1 MTPLPNPRG
10 MTRREILKRGTAL
23 SAAFIAGAGFL
34 AHATDAWAVEL
45 KALSPETMASLIQMA
60 RDIYPHDRIADRIYA
75 IAVKGHDDKAAEDAG
90 HKALIEDGIADL
102 DDSGLVEINDIEDRG
117 LPVLR
122 KERTGSDS
130 LVPARVVT
138 LLEQEAGQFGHRL
151 RRVIE
156 AS

>member
-1 MTPLPNPRG
+1 MS
-10 MTRREILKRGTAL
+10 RR
-23 SAAFIAGAGFL
+23 SVVAF
-34 AHATDAWAVEL
+34 EL
-45 KALSPETMASLIQMA
+45 E
-60 RDIYPHDRIADRIYA
+60 ADL
-75 IAVKGHDDKAAEDAG
+75 DDVR
-90 HKALIEDGIADL
+90 LIEFSSPVRRLAPVLSDGIADL

-156 AS
+156 GS

>member
-1 MTPLPNPRG
+1 MS
-10 MTRREILKRGTAL
+10 RR
-23 SAAFIAGAGFL
+23 SVVAF
-34 AHATDAWAVEL
+34 EL
-45 KALSPETMASLIQMA
+45 E
-60 RDIYPHDRIADRIYA
+60 ADL
-75 IAVKGHDDKAAEDAG
+75 DDVR
-90 HKALIEDGIADL
+90 LIEFSSPVRRLAPVLSDGIADL

-138 LLEQEAGQFGHRL
+138 LLEQEASQFGHRL

-156 AS
+156 GS